1 MSVPTG
7 ARCCNYLA
15 RCSWGETLVPLGAAV
30 QVLER
35 EQVLQP
41 PLAQEWVPALALLAG
56 RVRPAEQLQVLARMP
71 ERGGLAPDR
80 CW

>member
-7 ARCCNYLA
+7 ARCCNRLA
-15 RCSWGETLVPLGAAV
+15 RCSWGEALVPLWAEV

-35 EQVLQP
+35 DPVLQP
-41 PLAQEWVPALALLAG
+41 PLAQEWVPALAAWAG
-56 RVRPAEQLQVLARMP
+56 RVLPAALLQVLARMP
-71 ERGGLAPDR
+71 EHCGLAPDK